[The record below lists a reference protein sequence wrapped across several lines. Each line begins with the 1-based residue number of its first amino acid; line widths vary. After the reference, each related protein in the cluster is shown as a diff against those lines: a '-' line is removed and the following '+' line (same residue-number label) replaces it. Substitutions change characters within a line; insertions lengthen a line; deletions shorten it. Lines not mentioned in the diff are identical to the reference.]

1 MSKKTLLSE
10 AQVRRWMSLANIE
23 PVQQLKTLSETYP
36 GARDEEMD
44 MGEDPDMDMGPPE
57 GEDMMDDE
65 MPDEEGAGSEQLSP
79 EAVEALE
86 VAAEAAADAMLDAL
100 RPYGVE
106 GDASREG
113 EGEDE
118 MEEPAAD
125 DAPMDDMPQDP
136 EGGDE
141 DMEMME
147 GIELI
152 DDEELVEQVM
162 VRVAS
167 RLRTEQKRR
176 ARAKKIDQV
185 AERIA
190 RKISK
195 LG

>member
-23 PVQQLKTLSETYP
+23 PVEQLKTLSEMYP
-36 GARDEEMD
+36 AARDDDMD
-44 MGEDPDMDMGPPE
+44 MGEDPGMDMGAPE
-57 GEDMMDDE
+57 GEDMMDDD
-65 MPDEEGAGSEQLSP
+65 MPDEEGAGSEQLAP

-113 EGEDE
+113 EDE
-118 MEEPAAD
+118 MEEPAAED
-125 DAPMDDMPQDP
+125 EPMGDMPP
-136 EGGDE
+136 GDE
-141 DMEMME
+141 GDDEEMDMME
-147 GIELI
+147 DIELI
-152 DDEELVEQVM
+152 DDEELVEQVLS
-162 VRVAS
+162 RVTN
-167 RLRTEQKRR
+167 RLRTEQQRR
-176 ARAKKIDQV
+176 HRAKKIDQI

-190 RKISK
+190 SKISK